1 MDLFTAKD
9 IELNANEGFWQIE
22 AQHKP
27 VKEPFLF
34 GGNLLQ
40 ANSQGV
46 MSSTYYM
53 LTCNYLISCKG
64 PTKSLNKRSNINWK
78 RLQPVTKEA
87 LPTVYRGFKLSTQTC
102 SETFYAESL
111 QEFDVWLASLSKFC
125 VLGTLEEDYE
135 LLSEIGRGSFSVVMK
150 AIDRN
155 SQTFVAIKLVEKNT
169 IGAEQCL
176 KEVSL
181 MRRMSHESIL
191 HVLKVYDSLEHVA
204 IILEYVEG
212 GNLMDYIMTHKRIS
226 EDDARVLMTKLF
238 GGLEYCHS
246 KRCVHRDLK
255 LENILLARQ
264 YDLSS
269 IKIADFGLAAD
280 LESEQ
285 LGKRCGSA
293 GYVAPEILLDR
304 PQTEKVDVFS
314 AGVILYMCLSGTA
327 PFGGDERAILRSN
340 SLCIIDLETDYWAH
354 ISSEG
359 KELVRRLMM
368 KEPFQRLSSKE
379 ALSQVW
385 LTKLEKLERLEKLE
399 QLPRRPPKIK
409 LYQTPITQ
417 TPKVNSQVM
426 TETIA
431 RRMEESKSNYLNV
444 QVVSPSCANSP
455 CSPKTPNLTLT
466 PCAFRRRTVMNMSNS
481 NTPTAFPTTLQPIGS
496 QLKPTFGELSQM
508 VNKSKVKKLAINPGD
523 LSVKTS
529 PLKLKQKSIFLKV
542 GRH

>member
-1 MDLFTAKD
+1 MDFFFAKD

-22 AQHKP
+22 ARHKQINQ
-27 VKEPFLF
+27 PFLF

-78 RLQPVTKEA
+78 RLQPATLEYP
-87 LPTVYRGFKLSTQTC
+87 PTVYRGFKLSTQTC

-111 QEFDVWLASLSKFC
+111 QEYDVWLSSLSKLC
-125 VLGTLEEDYE
+125 ILGTLEEDYE
-135 LLSEIGRGSFSVVMK
+135 MLSEIGRGSFSVVMK
-150 AIDRN
+150 AIDRR
-155 SQTFVAIKLVEKNT
+155 SKAFVAIKLVEKNT

-191 HVLKVYDSLEHVA
+191 QVLRVYDSPDQVA

-212 GNLMDYIMTHKRIS
+212 GSLFDYIMTHKRAS
-226 EDDARVLMTKLF
+226 EEDTRVLMTKLL

-264 YDLSS
+264 DDLSS

-280 LESEQ
+280 LEIEL

-293 GYVAPEILLDR
+293 GYVAPEILLDW

-314 AGVILYMCLSGTA
+314 AGVILYMCLSGLA
-327 PFGGDERAILRSN
+327 PFSGPDVKTTLRRNSN
-340 SLCIIDLETDYWAH
+340 CAVDVESDYWAH
-354 ISSEG
+354 ISSQA
-359 KELVRRLMM
+359 KDLVLRMM
-368 KEPFQRLSSKE
+368 SKKPLKRLSTRE
-379 ALSQVW
+379 AISHIW
-385 LTKLEKLERLEKLE
+385 LTRLQKL
-399 QLPRRPPKIK
+399 P
-409 LYQTPITQ
+409 PITSKIELQ
-417 TPKVNSQVM
+417 KGS
-426 TETIA
+426 IA
-431 RRMEESKSNYLNV
+431 QSPRMEESKTNYLSELGGREASE
-444 QVVSPSCANSP
+444 QTTEDSPLTSP
-455 CSPKTPNLTLT
+455 PRPCPIKVFIRRKSLQGTSESLT
-466 PCAFRRRTVMNMSNS
+466 P
-481 NTPTAFPTTLQPIGS
+481 
-496 QLKPTFGELSQM
+496 
-508 VNKSKVKKLAINPGD
+508 
-523 LSVKTS
+523 TS
-529 PLKLKQKSIFLKV
+529 PLKVEGSSHKFSDQASRVRASVSPNLGQSSIKSKTIKFRQRPCNLLEVLKV
-542 GRH
+542 